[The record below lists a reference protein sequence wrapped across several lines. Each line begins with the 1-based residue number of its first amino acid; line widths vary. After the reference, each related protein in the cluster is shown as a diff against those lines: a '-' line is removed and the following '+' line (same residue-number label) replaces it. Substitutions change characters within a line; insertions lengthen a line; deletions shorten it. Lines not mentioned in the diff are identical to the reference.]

1 MAMKKMNP
9 FMGKE
14 SKKEEKK
21 EKKTSPAKYRFG
33 EKAEGEKMPFK
44 KGGMVKGK
52 KGGC

>member
-1 MAMKKMNP
+1 MKKMNP

-21 EKKTSPAKYRFG
+21 EKKMSPAKYKFG